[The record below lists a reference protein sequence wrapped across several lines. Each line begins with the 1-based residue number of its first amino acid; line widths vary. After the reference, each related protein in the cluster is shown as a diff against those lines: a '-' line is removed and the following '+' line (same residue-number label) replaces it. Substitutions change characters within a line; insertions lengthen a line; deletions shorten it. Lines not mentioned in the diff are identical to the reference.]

1 MPNTLMF
8 YNPTFYAQ
16 ESLMV
21 LEKALG
27 MASRV
32 YRGYEPSPQQ
42 KGNTIN
48 INKPGTFTV
57 ADAPGSVAQDITP
70 TGISI
75 VLDQW
80 KEVKF
85 QLTDKELTF
94 TKEKIISDH
103 IGPAAYAIADHMDQS
118 LAQLYKD
125 VYTFGGVPGTAPGAS
140 TSGANAGLRAITG
153 ARKIMQDGNIPDDG
167 RRHWMIDSSAEEEFL
182 NLSVF
187 NSNPANTAIGTEII
201 SKGHL
206 RTIMGLEIFA
216 SQNTPYHNKGTLAA
230 TASIALQAAVAKGA
244 TITDLRFTGGVGQCI
259 LKDSAAGVMTG
270 TLVHGDVFTVAG
282 DSQTYV
288 VCDDTVAAGN
298 QVLVKFYPAPQAAWD
313 VGAVVTFKPSHNNHI
328 LFHQNAFALG
338 CAPLSEIGTALGN
351 VKVSSITKGNLS
363 LRARLWYD
371 ADYSTVRVALDILYG
386 LKTLQPELAAR
397 YAG

>member
-27 MASRV
+27 MTSRV

-48 INKPGTFTV
+48 ISKPGTFV
-57 ADAPGSVAQDITP
+57 VQDAPGSTPQDINP

-103 IGPAAYAIADHMDQS
+103 IGPAAYAIADHMDMS
-118 LAQLYKD
+118 LAAMYKD
-125 VYTFGGVPGTAPGAS
+125 IYAFGGVPGVVPGAG
-140 TSGANAGLRAITG
+140 TGANAGLRAITG
-153 ARKIMQDGNIPDDG
+153 ARKIMQDALIPDDG

-187 NSNPANTAIGTEII
+187 NSNPANTAMGTEVVQ
-201 SKGHL
+201 KGHL
-206 RTIMGLEIFA
+206 RNVMGLEIFA

-230 TASIALQAAVAKGA
+230 AAAIVLQAGVAKGA
-244 TITDLRFTGGVGQCI
+244 TITDLRFSGGVGQCI
-259 LKDSAAGVMTG
+259 LKDSGGGALTG
-270 TLVHGDVFTVAG
+270 TLLHGDIFTVAG
-282 DSQTYV
+282 DTQTYV
-288 VCDDTVAAGN
+288 VLDDTIAAGN
-298 QVLVKFYPAPQAAWD
+298 QALVKFYPAPKTVWAPD
-313 VGAVVTFKPSHNNHI
+313 AVVTVKASHNNHI

-338 CAPLSEIGTALGN
+338 CAPLSEIGTAIGA
-351 VKVSSITKGNLS
+351 VKISSITRNNLS
-363 LRARLWYD
+363 IRARLWYD
-371 ADYSTVRVALDILYG
+371 ADWSTVRVGLDILYG